1 MNLVQEKTFLGAI
14 SKAWTT
20 ASQVTTHL
28 SCEVQTWWKKKV
40 LKPSWGKY
48 VLPLQKSHKQF
59 IQSREIFFFFFRN
72 LFSTLANILNRAR
85 FFTVQALLGVA
96 SEAWTLPGDDRD
108 PILFLRIASWFWYKK
123 PSCQLKPSRIC
134 QLKDWKH
141 PIFCPTVSLGLH
153 SHATMQES
161 FIMILNPRPNSH
173 TSPQHHHKS
182 KLTVRL
188 RSTAALDILIS
199 IFRATLIVYSQ
210 SVFLPDEPFRITP
223 FFFTAAMELWDL
235 WVHLGFEFVQCN
247 TLLTLC

>member
-1 MNLVQEKTFLGAI
+1 MAVCQNLVPLVNIKIAGKWMFIPL
-14 SKAWTT
+14 KM
-20 ASQVTTHL
+20 
-28 SCEVQTWWKKKV
+28 V
-40 LKPSWGKY
+40 LIGIDPYS
-48 VLPLQKSHKQF
+48 
-59 IQSREIFFFFFRN
+59 N

-96 SEAWTLPGDDRD
+96 SEAWTLPGDRD
-108 PILFLRIASWFWYKK
+108 PILCLSIASWFWYKK

-223 FFFTAAMELWDL
+223 FFSLLQWNCGICGFILALSSCSAIHCWPCVRTFSSGSKTVT
-235 WVHLGFEFVQCN
+235 VHPHRAFARRGKVWW
-247 TLLTLC
+247 